1 VRNRLT
7 LGDWTGTSAKI
18 QQLTWTPKPL
28 SEVLNHPVFT
38 AGGLTAYLYHLTV
51 NFFGGDSTW
60 HGAPAR
66 SAVADVFFLASSA
79 VLPVVGLAVALRRG
93 RTEPRARLAAV
104 MACLAVVAF
113 LGGLTFLSMRF
124 DFHDCAYPSQ
134 QFPFFTSGRLIAGGL
149 VPFLALYAYGL
160 RALVGRRP
168 ALIAAATAVVVAVMV
183 LGQEPFLKGAL
194 ASQYNWFH
202 LR

>member
-1 VRNRLT
+1 
-7 LGDWTGTSAKI
+7 
-18 QQLTWTPKPL
+18 
-28 SEVLNHPVFT
+28 
-38 AGGLTAYLYHLTV
+38 
-51 NFFGGDSTW
+51 
-60 HGAPAR
+60 
-66 SAVADVFFLASSA
+66 
-79 VLPVVGLAVALRRG
+79 
-93 RTEPRARLAAV
+93 

-124 DFHDCAYPSQ
+124 DFHECAYPSQ

-168 ALIAAATAVVVAVMV
+168 ALVAAATAVAVAMMVM
-183 LGQEPFLKGAL
+183 GQEPFLKGAL